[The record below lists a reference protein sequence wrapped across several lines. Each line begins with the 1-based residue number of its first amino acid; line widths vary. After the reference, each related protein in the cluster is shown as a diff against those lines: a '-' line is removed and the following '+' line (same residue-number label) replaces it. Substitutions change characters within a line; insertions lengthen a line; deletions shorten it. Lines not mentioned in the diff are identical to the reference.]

1 MSGPVNGVII
11 SVTFRATMGRR
22 RALLFAVP
30 AVVLIAVA
38 ALLAATAHGGS
49 WQPEFLGDFGFTI
62 VLPLTSLIIGTS
74 VLGAEI
80 DDGSVVHLLATP
92 VPRSQVVLSKF
103 VVAAGLT
110 ILLGAIPEYLGA
122 AIAAGPGSRLAVGLL
137 AGALAAAVIYN
148 ALFVMLS
155 ALTTRA
161 IAIGLIYLLV
171 WEGLL
176 ANLVPGVGLLSAGQY
191 SLSIANGIASNKSLH
206 AHLTVTTAVV
216 MGLIVTVA
224 ALVICTRK
232 LAVFSIRGDA
242 A

>member
-1 MSGPVNGVII
+1 
-11 SVTFRATMGRR
+11 
-22 RALLFAVP
+22 
-30 AVVLIAVA
+30 
-38 ALLAATAHGGS
+38 
-49 WQPEFLGDFGFTI
+49 
-62 VLPLTSLIIGTS
+62 
-74 VLGAEI
+74 
-80 DDGSVVHLLATP
+80 
-92 VPRSQVVLSKF
+92 VVLSKF

-122 AIAAGPGSRLAVGLL
+122 AIAAGPGSRLALGLL